1 MYYLGYDIG
10 SSAVK
15 VAITEE
21 ATGRAIGVRKEPAK
35 EMVFSSPKPGWA
47 EQDPELWWQLVC
59 TATKS
64 LLSEY
69 AIDKKDVKGIGISY
83 QMHGLVLTDKKGQ
96 VLRPG
101 IIWCDS
107 RAVAIGEKAYSELG
121 SEKCATHLLNSPAN
135 FTASKLAWVKE
146 NEPDIYDAAHKTM
159 LPGDYIAYRLSNRI
173 STTLPGLTEGIC
185 WDFKNKELASWLLAY
200 YGISP
205 ELIPEIVPTFGLQGS
220 VSSEGAKAAG
230 LQEGTPILYRA
241 GDQPNNALSLNVLQ
255 PGEAAMTGGT
265 SGVVYLVTEST
276 PIQENNTVNHFAHVT
291 YTMENHILGQL
302 LCINGA
308 GIQYRWLREN
318 LKVSSYEEM
327 NDLAASVPVGCEG
340 LLLFPFGN
348 GAERMLGNKELG
360 TQICNLNLNTHTR
373 AHLFRAALEGIAF
386 SFYYGMELMNWNKT
400 QIKSIRAG
408 DDNLFQSAVFG
419 TTLATLAGLE
429 IGLYH
434 TTGAIGAA
442 RACALHLGNLD
453 LFEAYLRNDY
463 IKSYCPIKNDKA
475 YYKAYLQWK
484 NKLETL
490 LNNQDHGTH
499 RK

>member
-21 ATGRAIGVRKEPAK
+21 ATGRPVGVQKEPAR
-35 EMVFSSPKPGWA
+35 EMVIHSPKPGWA
-47 EQDPELWWQLVC
+47 EQDPELWWQHVC

-64 LLSEY
+64 LLSSY
-69 AIDKKDVKGIGISY
+69 SIDKKAIKGIGITY
-83 QMHGLVLTDKKGQ
+83 QMHGLVLVDEMGK
-96 VLRPG
+96 VLRPA

-107 RAVAIGEKAYSELG
+107 RAVALGEKAHTALG
-121 SEKCATHLLNSPAN
+121 SEKCATQLLNSPGN

-146 NEPDIYDAAHKTM
+146 NEPDKYASVYKAL
-159 LPGDYIAYRLSNRI
+159 LPGDYIAYRLSNNV
-173 STTLPGLTEGIC
+173 STTIPGLTEGIF

-205 ELIPEIVPTFGLQGS
+205 ELIPEIVPTFGLQSS
-220 VSSEGAKAAG
+220 VSSTGAKETG

-255 PGEAAMTGGT
+255 PGEVAMTGGT
-265 SGVVYLVTEST
+265 SGVVYHVSEKAPTN
-276 PIQENNTVNHFAHVT
+276 ENNVINHFAHVT
-291 YTMENHILGQL
+291 YTKQKNVLGKL

-327 NDLAASVPVGCEG
+327 NTLAISVPVGCEG
-340 LLLFPFGN
+340 LLLLPFGN
-348 GAERMLGNKELG
+348 GAERMLDNKEIG
-360 TQICNLNLNTHTR
+360 TQICNLDLNTHTR
-373 AHLFRAALEGIAF
+373 AHLCRAALEGIAF
-386 SFYYGMELMNWNKT
+386 SFFYGMELMNWNSSHPR
-400 QIKSIRAG
+400 SIRAG
-408 DDNLFQSAVFG
+408 DDNLFQSVVFG
-419 TTLATLAGLE
+419 TTLATLAGQE
-429 IGLYH
+429 IELYH

-442 RACALHLGNLD
+442 RACALHQGNFD
-453 LFEAYLRNDY
+453 LFEAFLRNDY
-463 IKSYCPIKNDKA
+463 IKSYHPIKNDTE

-484 NKLETL
+484 NKLETI